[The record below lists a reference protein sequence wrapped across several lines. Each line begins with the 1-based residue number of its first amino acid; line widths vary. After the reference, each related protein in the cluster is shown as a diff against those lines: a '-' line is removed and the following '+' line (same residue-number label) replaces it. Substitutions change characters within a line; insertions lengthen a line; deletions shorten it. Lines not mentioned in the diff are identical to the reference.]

1 MAGLEEL
8 IWSLRAKSI
17 RIHSY
22 DQGTEGRECI
32 INMFINSSD
41 IPGWENLIERLNAV
55 FGNPYRFVA
64 QKVNSSD
71 EALCT
76 LALGASSDSQ
86 KTERE
91 VEILAQAVINNEFKL
106 YPACSNKVF
115 DIKLGISCNNNCT
128 HCVIKPNV
136 RNIKKQYPESVI
148 LDSGTGMQCS
158 RDLSFPGV
166 IDILGK
172 TSDVGTFVLTGGEPT
187 IRKDF
192 PNIIKWIY
200 FNRPHAEITLQTN
213 GRNLS
218 DKGLVRAIRR
228 YTRNPSFA
236 VAIHGLEETHNS
248 IVNNRKEA
256 GNPFKETAEG
266 IRNLI
271 EVFDSTKSVRTEMVL
286 TNQNINDAV
295 DALKFQYE
303 KLGVRLAG
311 VSYPHFSGF
320 PRKDIKKLAPDLSKV
335 LGILDELNK
344 YAASCGDLSI
354 FIEEVPFCVFNQLEG
369 EIVLRSF
376 ENRNRRG
383 SILNFMGSQNDD
395 FHTCWVREHAKFR
408 VCKDCVINNEC
419 LGIWQE
425 SRDGN
430 EKHVVPISNITPNM
444 GRFLKVNWGCEYR
457 QNDCSIGGE

>member
-1 MAGLEEL
+1 MTSLEEL
-8 IWSLRAKSI
+8 IWNLRAKSI

-22 DQGTEGRECI
+22 DQGRECL
-32 INMFINSSD
+32 INMFIDRSE
-41 IPGWENLIERLNAV
+41 IYGWESLIERLNAV
-55 FGNPYRFVA
+55 FGNPYRFIK

-71 EALCT
+71 KALCT
-76 LALGASSDSQ
+76 LIFNANLDSQ
-86 KTERE
+86 KAERE
-91 VEILAQAVINNEFKL
+91 VKVLAQAVINDEFKP
-106 YPACSNKVF
+106 YPAFSNKVF

-136 RNIKKQYPESVI
+136 RDIKKQYPESVI

-158 RDLSFPGV
+158 HDLKFSGV

-187 IRKDF
+187 IRRDF
-192 PNIIKWIY
+192 PSIVKWIY
-200 FNRPHAEITLQTN
+200 FNRPHAKITLQTN

-248 IVNNRKEA
+248 IVNNRKET
-256 GNPFKETAEG
+256 GNPFKETVEG

-271 EVFDSTKSVRTEMVL
+271 ETFDDSKSVRTEMVL
-286 TNQNINDAV
+286 TNQNISEAV
-295 DALKFQYE
+295 DAVKYQYE
-303 KLGVRLAG
+303 ELGVRLVG

-320 PRKDIKKLAPDLSKV
+320 PRKDVKKLAPDLAKV

-344 YAASCGDLSI
+344 YATSCGDLSI

-376 ENRNRRG
+376 ENRSRRN
-383 SILNFMGSQNDD
+383 SVLNFMGSQNDD
-395 FHTCWVREHAKFR
+395 FHTCWVREHAKFN
-408 VCKDCVINNEC
+408 VCKDCVINQEC
-419 LGIWQE
+419 VGIWQE
-425 SRDGN
+425 SRDDN
-430 EKHVVPISNITPNM
+430 EKHIVPISNITPNM
-444 GRFLKVNWGCEYR
+444 ERFLQVNWGC
-457 QNDCSIGGE
+457 